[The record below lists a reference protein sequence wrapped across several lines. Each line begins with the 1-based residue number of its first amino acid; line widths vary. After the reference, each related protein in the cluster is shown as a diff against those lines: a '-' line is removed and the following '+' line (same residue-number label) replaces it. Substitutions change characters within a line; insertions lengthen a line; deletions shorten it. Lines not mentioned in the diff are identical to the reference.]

1 MLRNT
6 KIGPSF
12 FFCKYEVWK
21 LIKVGTKCYINRKA
35 SYVLFVIKDFWSNS
49 IWKSHFFSENV
60 LHLYNKDVG
69 VGGVVV
75 LVAEDKWSWKWCNNI
90 TFPPFWYL
98 HTNNKK
104 RLVSHN
110 WSKKVIQHL
119 TVFTYVLFCITEL
132 SFKNMFYQ

>member
-1 MLRNT
+1 MGLH
-6 KIGPSF
+6 SF
-12 FFCKYEVWK
+12 FLQVWSLK
-21 LIKVGTKCYINRKA
+21 INQSRYFLHRKCYQNRKT
-35 SYVLFVIKDFWSNS
+35 SYVLFSIKDFWSNI
-49 IWKSHFFSENV
+49 IWKSDCFSENV

-69 VGGVVV
+69 VGVVVV

-90 TFPPFWYL
+90 TFPPFWHL

-119 TVFTYVLFCITEL
+119 TVFKYALFCITEL